1 MNFQP
6 KGYSIIKEFYRPA
19 YNTSQEISV
28 KPDHGANLQWKQF
41 VDIDSTG
48 QNDIS
53 FYNAELETTVLIVV
67 EGITKNGLPVVGRM
81 LYSIKK

>member
-19 YNTSQEISV
+19 YNQSQEISV
-28 KPDHGANLQWKQF
+28 KPDHGATLHWEPF
-41 VDIDSTG
+41 VEIDSTG
-48 QNDIS
+48 TTDVS